1 MTSPYQP
8 PKASVA
14 DVEPA
19 PGSPVKAVVYGV
31 LVDVGGSV
39 VMGIVLTV
47 VYGVVLAA
55 SGLSPEEMERAMASP
70 EPLSWISIIG
80 NALGFLASFIGGYVC
95 ARVAGRDE
103 YKWAGVVAVISGI
116 AGFLFGMSSYPIEWN
131 LLLVLLTASA
141 VLAGART
148 AVRRKERKA

>member
-8 PKASVA
+8 PRASVA

-19 PGSPVKAVVYGV
+19 PGSAVKAVVYGV
-31 LVDVGGSV
+31 LIDVGGSL

-55 SGLSPEEMERAMASP
+55 SGVAPEELEQAMASP
-70 EPLSWISIIG
+70 EPLSWISMIG
-80 NALGFLASFIGGYVC
+80 NALGLLASFIGGYVC
-95 ARVAGRDE
+95 ARIAGRDE
-103 YKWAGVVAVISGI
+103 YKWAGVVAVISGV
-116 AGFLFGMSSYPIEWN
+116 AGFLFGMASYPIEWN